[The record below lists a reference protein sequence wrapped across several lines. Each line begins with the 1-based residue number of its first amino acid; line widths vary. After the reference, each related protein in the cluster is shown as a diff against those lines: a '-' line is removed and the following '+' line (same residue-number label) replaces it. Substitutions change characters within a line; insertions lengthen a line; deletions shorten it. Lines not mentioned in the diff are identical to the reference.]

1 MAWVYL
7 DDQFFDHPKV
17 VLAGGDAAWLFVC
30 GLGYCRRYA
39 TEGAIP
45 VNQVSKLSDRR
56 SPAKLAKRLVE
67 VGLWEADG
75 EHYRVH
81 DYADWNKPQ
90 ESRTASARKA
100 ATARWAAERKQKNRD
115 ASGNAPRIADASEP
129 QSEPDAESSA
139 EPDASGCPPPHT
151 PDPSNQVSSPSG
163 GDAAHSPVDDDD
175 ERIDQLL
182 TDIAR
187 ARGDRLPGD
196 HPTPWIR
203 SVAKGL
209 ARNRAEIVALD
220 AQGLDAAAID
230 LRLDGLKPEPA
241 AAPQPLHPAIAADR
255 RPDCPTCEG
264 DGVFLDDDGAAHPCP
279 KCNQVGAA

>member
-100 ATARWAAERKQKNRD
+100 ATARWEAERKRKTGD
-115 ASGNAPRIADASEP
+115 APGNASRTADASEP
-129 QSEPDAESSA
+129 HTEPDAESSA
-139 EPDASGCPPPHT
+139 EPDAPGCPPPHT
-151 PDPSNQVSSPSG
+151 PYPSSPVSSPTG
-163 GDAAHSPVDDDD
+163 LGTEPPPPDDDD
-175 ERIDQLL
+175 RIDQLL
-182 TDIAR
+182 TAVAE

-196 HPTPWIR
+196 HPPPWIR

-209 ARNRAEIVALD
+209 TRSRAEIVALD

-241 AAPQPLHPAIAADR
+241 AAPQPLHPAIAAELR
-255 RPDCPTCEG
+255 ADCPTCEG
-264 DGVFLDDDGAAHPCP
+264 DGVFLDDAGAAHPCP
-279 KCNQVGAA
+279 KCNQAGAA